1 MQRILSYLIMIL
13 ITSTLLAQT
22 EWVKYDGNPVMTV
35 GSNGSWDDDYLLYPC
50 VIYNGSEYEMWYA
63 GDNGSGSDQIG
74 HATSDD
80 GIDWVKDDDNPALTG
95 SPGEWDATGVQASSI
110 LFDGSSYQMWYHG
123 IDAGDV
129 HGIGYATSYD
139 GVIWVKYSNN
149 PVMVLSQTWEGN
161 EVITGPSV
169 LFDGTT
175 YEMWYFANL
184 NNLGIGY
191 ATYDDGINWNKYE
204 NNPVFTGTPGEW
216 DLFAVKPE
224 VIFANNLY
232 HMWYTGATQ
241 ASPASGT
248 WHKGYATSDD
258 GINWTRYADNPVL
271 MCGPEAYDSLGI
283 WESSAIYE
291 DGVFHLWYAGRPSSN
306 STINY
311 ATSSTVSVKNTDI
324 VNPNQFQLY
333 QNYPNPFNPTTS
345 IRYELPVESN
355 VRLTVF
361 DIHGRQ
367 ITILSNRVQPAGNYT
382 AQWNGIDISGNLVS
396 TGMYICRFQ
405 AGSHSKTIKMVY
417 LK

>member
-74 HATSDD
+74 HATS
-80 GIDWVKDDDNPALTG
+80 
-95 SPGEWDATGVQASSI
+95 
-110 LFDGSSYQMWYHG
+110 
-123 IDAGDV
+123 
-129 HGIGYATSYD
+129 
-139 GVIWVKYSNN
+139 
-149 PVMVLSQTWEGN
+149 
-161 EVITGPSV
+161 
-169 LFDGTT
+169 
-175 YEMWYFANL
+175 
-184 NNLGIGY
+184 
-191 ATYDDGINWNKYE
+191 DDGINWNKYE